1 MPLTGAL
8 SDDFD
13 DNVVDTA
20 KWPNNFNNR
29 PGGLPTET
37 GGRARVPCDT
47 GEDAYASDTIYTLA
61 ASQVSVQSFP
71 PAGTGMIE
79 AHSQLLVTSSTPG
92 DQAIAEIDAAT
103 NLLSMTLQAGGV
115 DEGGATIPY
124 DSTDH
129 AWLRIREDAGT
140 LYWETAADGR
150 DWTTRHTDTSPSW
163 VSDTDLQIQL
173 VAHCSPAVT
182 GGGPTGEF
190 AEFDNFNI
198 EPVLPDGYTVAI
210 DWNGDGDFNDT
221 NEDVTSDVLASGP
234 ATFQYGRDQARAL
247 SPPRVGTL
255 GFSLCNADGAFSP
268 ENPDSPISQDIAPAA
283 PIKVEEVIDDT
294 LYPLMTGRI
303 DTFEIDTSRGRF
315 SADITGLDDLSL
327 LRGTNISTGLY
338 QGQRTGALIG
348 VILDEIGWTA
358 PRDLDLG
365 ATHVPWWWANQED
378 AFDLLTQLLRSEG
391 PPSIAYVAPDGTFI
405 YRDRHHRI
413 LDDRSLTSQAVFT
426 GGDVDCSTVP
436 VTGAA
441 GVPAGHL
448 VGLDSDA
455 TEPTSSSASVTI
467 PSDGTVIEG
476 DLLLLGAAIPT
487 GTGSLAVSS
496 RRGDIFE
503 DFEDSDLSV
512 EVTGTWSRTNSES
525 HTGAWCFTNA
535 DIGDSQF
542 SDADVSV
549 PPGAQTVQF
558 WYRVSSELGFDFF
571 VFLIDGVMQFFDSG
585 LGVWTQSGTFDVSN
599 AHTITFRYLKDPSIS
614 QGLDAAF
621 VDDVQ
626 FTGTGDLGTWTSLGT
641 AVRSGHTSQMW
652 WRIAETAD
660 LGATV
665 TVTPSVGPV
674 RQVLLLGKVSDVD
687 QDQPIIGASS
697 VTASSTGAGITTPT
711 VLDVPVGSREVS
723 AVWDTRGASVPNTS
737 SWTAPTGQT
746 NQIEAFTTDDD
757 GATSGAMGD
766 SDTNVSG
773 SVGGRPWTPDQDA
786 IGSAWTVAVQDAV
799 SQQTA
804 LGYCEPFEYE
814 IGWRDIIN
822 DITFPVEE
830 RRPDTDLSVVWQ
842 SDAAISLAL
851 GESATVKVQ
860 ASEPF
865 RDAQDLVDGTDIVY
879 TGTGVPVVL
888 LSRTSGQSV
897 TIIITAAGGTVNV
910 SHLQLRARSVP
921 VARTVEV
928 SAVDSTS
935 VMRHG
940 DRAYPSDAPWVNRND
955 AQAVAQLLLAAY
967 AERRPT
973 VGLRIVSED
982 LAHHLQIVT
991 RQISDRITIQRSEL
1005 GLDADFHIE
1014 TIGHTLARMV
1024 GEDTCPGPVHYATF
1038 QCERSGVVVPDNPF
1052 TFDKA
1057 GAGFDDGVF
1066 DPTGFDDPD
1075 AVFIFDHPV
1084 QGQFD
1089 LGQFG
1094 T

>member
-13 DNVVDTA
+13 DNVVDA
-20 KWPNNFNNR
+20 VKWPNNFNTG

-47 GEDAYASDTIYTLA
+47 GEAAYASDTIYTLA

-79 AHSQLLVTSSTPG
+79 AYSQLLVTASTPG

-103 NLLSMTLQAGGV
+103 NVLSMTLQAGGV

-150 DWTTRHTDTSPSW
+150 DWTIRHTDVSPSW

-173 VAHCSPAVT
+173 LAHCSPAVT
-182 GGGPTGEF
+182 GGGPTGAF
-190 AEFDNFNI
+190 AEFDNFNVQ
-198 EPVLPDGYTVAI
+198 PVLPDGYTVAI

-221 NEDVTSDVLASGP
+221 NEDVTGNVLASGP
-234 ATFQYGRDQARAL
+234 VNFQYGRDQARAL
-247 SPPRVGTL
+247 SPPRVGAL
-255 GFSLCNADGAFSP
+255 GFSLCNIDGTFSP

-294 LYPLMTGRI
+294 LYPLMMGRI

-315 SADITGLDDLSL
+315 SAAITGLDDLSL
-327 LRGTNISTGLY
+327 LRGTRISTGLY
-338 QGQRTGALIG
+338 QGQRTGTLIG

-413 LDDRSLTSQAVFT
+413 LNDRSITSQAVFA
-426 GGDVDCSTVP
+426 GGALDCSTVP

-487 GTGSLAVSS
+487 GTGSLTVSS
-496 RRGDIFE
+496 RRGDVFE
-503 DFEDSDLSV
+503 DFEDAQLSV
-512 EVTGTWSRTNSES
+512 DVTGTWSRTNSES
-525 HTGAWCFTNA
+525 HTGAWSFTSA
-535 DIGDSQF
+535 PIGDNQS
-542 SDADVSV
+542 SEAVVSV
-549 PPGAQTVQF
+549 PAGAKTVQF
-558 WYRVSSELGFDFF
+558 WYRVSTEPGFDFF
-571 VFLIDGVMQFFDSG
+571 FFFIDDTLAGFASG
-585 LGVWTQSGTFDVSN
+585 EGAWANSGAFDVSE
-599 AHTITFRYLKDPSIS
+599 AQTVTFRYTKDSS
-614 QGLDAAF
+614 LSAGSDAVFLD
-621 VDDVQ
+621 DLQ
-626 FTGTGDLGTWTSLGT
+626 FTGTGDVGAWSSLGT

-665 TVTPSVGPV
+665 TVTPSVGAV

-687 QDQPIIGASS
+687 QDQPIIGADS
-697 VTASSTGAGITTPT
+697 VTTSSTGAGITTPT

-773 SVGGRPWTPDQDA
+773 SVGARLWTPDQDA
-786 IGSAWTVAVQDAV
+786 IGSAWTVAVQAAV

-804 LGYCEPFEYE
+804 LDYCEPFEYE

-822 DITFPVEE
+822 NITFPVDE
-830 RRPDTDLSVVWQ
+830 RRPDTDLSVVWE
-842 SDAAISLAL
+842 SDAAISLSL
-851 GESATVKVQ
+851 GESATVKAQ

-897 TIIITAAGGTVNV
+897 SIIITAAGGTVNV

-940 DRAYPSDAPWVNRND
+940 DRTYPEDAPWVNQND
-955 AQAVAQLLLAAY
+955 AYAVAQLLLAAY

-973 VGLRIVSED
+973 VGMRIVSED
-982 LAHHLQIVT
+982 LAHHLQIVS
-991 RQISDRITIQRSEL
+991 RQISDLITIQRSEL
-1005 GLDADFHIE
+1005 GLDADFYIE
-1014 TIGHTLARMV
+1014 TIAHTLARMV
-1024 GEDTCPGPVHYATF
+1024 GEATCPGPVHYATF

-1057 GAGFDDGVF
+1057 GAGFNDGVF